1 MSFQFPETMPETAAE
16 LAKLRADALDAFN
29 EVYGDGAA
37 PSAEDVAEM
46 ERIADGIDTIDAA
59 AAELAAADD
68 RQGNAA
74 ALAARLFAKSDED
87 DEDGEQHDDGEAE
100 GKSKAD
106 DDDGDEGEGEAEG
119 EGEGKAAEHAATG
132 SRTDFS
138 AAARRGTRR
147 ELPEVERGFR
157 LTTSAQNFETGVVD
171 TLRVAQEFGHL
182 AQGRAARVVGQNGR
196 SQTTLAY
203 VDRNVP
209 SEFTIGSEAEAIEVL
224 DRATNESR
232 LPGNSLVAAG
242 GWCAPS
248 ETMYSFLPTL
258 QATDL
263 LSLPEITVRRGG
275 IKFPVEPD
283 FATLYDAIGFR
294 QTETQAQAGTE
305 KPCYEIP
312 CADFEEV
319 RLDAQG
325 VCITS
330 GILQDKA
337 WPELTA
343 KYVAEA
349 LRAHQHK
356 VSAYRIGEIVAGSTD
371 VGTLTG
377 TQFGAIG
384 AVLNA
389 VELQVQDMRV
399 KHRLPSTQNLEG
411 IAPIWMLAVL
421 RADLAYRQG
430 VLPERVTDADL
441 RAHFAERGANIQFV
455 VDWQNDVIGGATPA
469 TAWPE
474 TVQLILYPSGT
485 WWSAT
490 EPVVNLGIIHDS
502 TLLRQN
508 KQVQMFTEDGVAVGK
523 RGPESRLV
531 TIPVD
536 PNGTVGARYAEAAAA
551 AGE

>member
-1 MSFQFPETMPETAAE
+1 MSFQFPETMPDTAAE
-16 LAKLRADALDAFN
+16 LAKLRADALEAFN
-29 EVYGDGAA
+29 AVYGNGENA
-37 PSAEDVAEM
+37 SVEDVAEM
-46 ERIADGIDTIDAA
+46 ERIADGIESIDAA

-68 RQGNAA
+68 RAEGARELAAKVAARDDADEAA
-74 ALAARLFAKSDED
+74 ADADADDSDDDED
-87 DEDGEQHDDGEAE
+87 DGEG
-100 GKSKAD
+100 D
-106 DDDGDEGEGEAEG
+106 DDAD
-119 EGEGKAAEHAATG
+119 AAGEHADNNQ
-132 SRTDFS
+132 RTDFS
-138 AAARRGTRR
+138 AAARRNTRH
-147 ELPEVERGFR
+147 ELPETEHGFR

-171 TLRVAQEFGHL
+171 TFRVAQEFGHL

-203 VDRNVP
+203 IDRNIP
-209 SEFTIGSEAEAIEVL
+209 NEFTIGSEAEAIDVL
-224 DRATNESR
+224 DRATAESR
-232 LPGNSLVAAG
+232 LPGGSLTAAG
-242 GWCAPS
+242 GWVAPS
-248 ETMYSFLPTL
+248 ETMYNFLPTL
-258 QATDL
+258 QAADL
-263 LSLPEITVRRGG
+263 LSLPEISVRRGG

-283 FATLYDAIGFR
+283 FATLYDAIGFT
-294 QTETQAQAGTE
+294 QTEAEAQADTE

-312 CADFEEV
+312 DATFEEV
-319 RLDAQG
+319 RLDVMG
-325 VCITS
+325 VCITA

-356 VSAYRIGEIVAGSTD
+356 VSAYRIGKLVAGSTN

-389 VELQVQDMRV
+389 VELQVQDVRV
-399 KHRLPSTQNLEG
+399 KHRIPSTQTIEG
-411 IAPIWMLAVL
+411 VAPIWLLAVL

-430 VLPERVTDADL
+430 VLPQHVSDADL

-474 TVQLILYPSGT
+474 TVDLLLYPSGT

-490 EPVVNLGIIHDS
+490 EQVVNLGIIHDS
-502 TLLRQN
+502 TLLRTNRQI
-508 KQVQMFTEDGVAVGK
+508 QMFTEDGVAVGK

-536 PNGTVGARYAEAAAA
+536 PNGTVGARYAAAAEPA
-551 AGE
+551 A

>member
-1 MSFQFPETMPETAAE
+1 MSFQFPETMPDTAAE
-16 LAKLRADALDAFN
+16 LAKLRADALEAFN
-29 EVYGDGAA
+29 AVYGNGEN
-37 PSAEDVAEM
+37 PSVEDVAEM
-46 ERIADGIDTIDAA
+46 ERIADGIESIDAA

-68 RQGNAA
+68 RAEGARELAAKVAARDDADEAA
-74 ALAARLFAKSDED
+74 ADADADDSDDDDED
-87 DEDGEQHDDGEAE
+87 DDESDG
-100 GKSKAD
+100 D
-106 DDDGDEGEGEAEG
+106 DD
-119 EGEGKAAEHAATG
+119 AAGEHADNNQ
-132 SRTDFS
+132 RTDFS
-138 AAARRGTRR
+138 AAARRNTRH
-147 ELPEVERGFR
+147 ELPETEHGFR

-171 TLRVAQEFGHL
+171 TFRVAQEFGHL

-203 VDRNVP
+203 IDRNIP
-209 SEFTIGSEAEAIEVL
+209 NEFTIGSEAEAIDVL
-224 DRATNESR
+224 DRATSESR
-232 LPGNSLVAAG
+232 LPGGSLTAAG
-242 GWCAPS
+242 GWVAPS
-248 ETMYSFLPTL
+248 ETMYGFLPTL
-258 QATDL
+258 QAADL
-263 LSLPEITVRRGG
+263 LSLPEISVRRGG

-283 FATLYDAIGFR
+283 FATLYDAIGFS
-294 QTETQAQAGTE
+294 QTEAEAQADTE

-312 CADFEEV
+312 DAEFAEV
-319 RLDAQG
+319 RLDVMG
-325 VCITS
+325 VCITA

-356 VSAYRIGEIVAGSTD
+356 VSAYRIGKLVAGSTD

-389 VELQVQDMRV
+389 VELQVQDVRV
-399 KHRLPSTQNLEG
+399 KHRIPSTQTIEG
-411 IAPIWMLAVL
+411 VAPIWLLAVL

-430 VLPERVTDADL
+430 VLPQHVSDADL

-474 TVQLILYPSGT
+474 TVDLLLYPSGT

-490 EPVVNLGIIHDS
+490 EQVVNLGIIHDS
-502 TLLRQN
+502 TLLRTNRQI
-508 KQVQMFTEDGVAVGK
+508 QMFTEDGVAVGK

-536 PNGTVGARYAEAAAA
+536 PNGTVGARYAAAAA

>member
-1 MSFQFPETMPETAAE
+1 MSFQFPETMPDTAAE
-16 LAKLRADALDAFN
+16 LAKLRADALEAFN
-29 EVYGDGAA
+29 AVYGNGEN
-37 PSAEDVAEM
+37 PSVEDVAEM
-46 ERIADGIDTIDAA
+46 ERIADGIEGIDAA

-68 RQGNAA
+68 RAEDARELAAKVAARDDADEAA
-74 ALAARLFAKSDED
+74 ADADADDSDDDDED
-87 DEDGEQHDDGEAE
+87 D
-100 GKSKAD
+100 GKVD
-106 DDDGDEGEGEAEG
+106 DDAD
-119 EGEGKAAEHAATG
+119 AAGEHADNNQ
-132 SRTDFS
+132 RTDFS
-138 AAARRGTRR
+138 AAARRNTRH
-147 ELPEVERGFR
+147 ELPETEHGFR

-171 TLRVAQEFGHL
+171 TFRVAQEFGHL

-203 VDRNVP
+203 IDRNIP
-209 SEFTIGSEAEAIEVL
+209 NEFTIGSEAEAIDVL
-224 DRATNESR
+224 DRATTESR
-232 LPGNSLVAAG
+232 LPGGSLTAAG
-242 GWCAPS
+242 GWVAPS
-248 ETMYSFLPTL
+248 ETMYGFLPTL
-258 QATDL
+258 QAADL
-263 LSLPEITVRRGG
+263 LSLPEISVRRGG

-283 FATLYDAIGFR
+283 FATLYDAIGFT
-294 QTETQAQAGTE
+294 QTEVEAQADTE

-312 CADFEEV
+312 DAEFAEV
-319 RLDAQG
+319 RLDVMG
-325 VCITS
+325 VCITA

-356 VSAYRIGEIVAGSTD
+356 VSAYRIGKLVAGSTD

-389 VELQVQDMRV
+389 VELQVQDVRV
-399 KHRLPSTQNLEG
+399 KHRIPSTQTIEG
-411 IAPIWMLAVL
+411 VAPIWLLAVL

-430 VLPERVTDADL
+430 VLPQHVTDADL

-474 TVQLILYPSGT
+474 TVDLLLYPSGT

-490 EPVVNLGIIHDS
+490 EQVVNLGIIHDS
-502 TLLRQN
+502 TLLRTNRQI
-508 KQVQMFTEDGVAVGK
+508 QMFTEDGVAVGK

-536 PNGTVGARYAEAAAA
+536 PNGTVGARYAAAAA

>member
-1 MSFQFPETMPETAAE
+1 MSFQFPETMPDTAAE
-16 LAKLRADALDAFN
+16 LAKLRAEALDAFN
-29 EVYGDGAA
+29 DVYGNGEN
-37 PSAEDVAEM
+37 PSVEDVAEM
-46 ERIADGIDTIDAA
+46 ERIADGIEGIDAA

-68 RQGNAA
+68 RAEGARE
-74 ALAARLFAKSDED
+74 LAAKVAARNDADADADADDDED
-87 DEDGEQHDDGEAE
+87 DGDDDGEDENE
-100 GKSKAD
+100 GDGD
-106 DDDGDEGEGEAEG
+106 DD
-119 EGEGKAAEHAATG
+119 AAGEHADNNQ
-132 SRTDFS
+132 RTDFS
-138 AAARRGTRR
+138 AAARRNTRR
-147 ELPEVERGFR
+147 ELPETDHGFR
-157 LTTSAQNFETGVVD
+157 LTTSAQNFESGVVD
-171 TLRVAQEFGHL
+171 TFRVAQEFGHL

-203 VDRNVP
+203 IDRNIP
-209 SEFTIGSEAEAIEVL
+209 DEFTIGSEAEAIDVL
-224 DRATNESR
+224 DRATSESR
-232 LPGNSLVAAG
+232 LPGGSLTAAG
-242 GWCAPS
+242 GWVAPS
-248 ETMYSFLPTL
+248 ETMYGFLPTL
-258 QATDL
+258 QAADL
-263 LSLPEITVRRGG
+263 LSLPEISVRRGG

-283 FATLYDAIGFR
+283 FATLYAAIGFT
-294 QTETQAQAGTE
+294 QTEAQAIADTE

-312 CADFEEV
+312 DAEFAEV
-319 RLDAQG
+319 RLDVMG
-325 VCITS
+325 VCITA

-356 VSAYRIGEIVAGSTD
+356 VSAYRIGKLVAGSTS
-371 VGTLTG
+371 VSLTG

-389 VELQVQDMRV
+389 VELQVQDVRV
-399 KHRLPSTQNLEG
+399 KHRIPSTQTIEG
-411 IAPIWMLAVL
+411 VAPIWLLAVL

-430 VLPERVTDADL
+430 VLPQQVTDADL

-455 VDWQNDVIGGATPA
+455 VDWQNTVIGGSDPA

-474 TVQLILYPSGT
+474 TVDLLLYPSGT

-502 TLLRQN
+502 TLLSTNRQI
-508 KQVQMFTEDGVAVGK
+508 QMFTEDGVAVGK

-536 PNGTVGARYAEAAAA
+536 PNGTVGARYAAAA

>member
-1 MSFQFPETMPETAAE
+1 MSFQFPETMPDTAAE
-16 LAKLRADALDAFN
+16 LAKLRADALEAFN
-29 EVYGDGAA
+29 AVYGNGEN
-37 PSAEDVAEM
+37 PSVEDVAEM
-46 ERIADGIDTIDAA
+46 ERIADGIESIDAA

-68 RQGNAA
+68 RAEGARE
-74 ALAARLFAKSDED
+74 LAAKVAARADADDDAADADADDSDDD
-87 DEDGEQHDDGEAE
+87 DEDENDG
-100 GKSKAD
+100 
-106 DDDGDEGEGEAEG
+106 DDDGDGD
-119 EGEGKAAEHAATG
+119 AAGEHADNNQ
-132 SRTDFS
+132 RTDFS
-138 AAARRGTRR
+138 AAARRNARH
-147 ELPEVERGFR
+147 ELPETEHGFR

-171 TLRVAQEFGHL
+171 AFRVAQEFGHL

-203 VDRNVP
+203 IDRNIP
-209 SEFTIGSEAEAIEVL
+209 NEFTIGSEAEAIDVL
-224 DRATNESR
+224 DRATTESR
-232 LPGNSLVAAG
+232 LPGGSLTAAG
-242 GWCAPS
+242 GWVAPS
-248 ETMYSFLPTL
+248 ETMYNFLPTL
-258 QATDL
+258 QAADL
-263 LSLPEITVRRGG
+263 LSLPEISVRRGG

-283 FATLYDAIGFR
+283 FATLYDAIGFS
-294 QTETQAQAGTE
+294 QTEAEAQADTE

-312 CADFEEV
+312 DATFAEV
-319 RLDAQG
+319 RLDVMG
-325 VCITS
+325 VCITA

-356 VSAYRIGEIVAGSTD
+356 VSAYRIGKLVAGSTN

-389 VELQVQDMRV
+389 VELQVQDVRV
-399 KHRLPSTQNLEG
+399 KHRIPSTQTIEG
-411 IAPIWMLAVL
+411 VAPIWLLAVL
-421 RADLAYRQG
+421 RADLAYRQS
-430 VLPERVTDADL
+430 VLPEHVSDADL

-474 TVQLILYPSGT
+474 TVDLLLYPSGT

-490 EPVVNLGIIHDS
+490 EQVVNLGIIHDS
-502 TLLRQN
+502 TLLRTNRQI
-508 KQVQMFTEDGVAVGK
+508 QMFTEDGVAVGK

-536 PNGTVGARYAEAAAA
+536 PNGTVGARYAAA
-551 AGE
+551 AGAGE

>member
-1 MSFQFPETMPETAAE
+1 MSFQFPETMPDTAAE
-16 LAKLRADALDAFN
+16 LAKLRAEALDAFN
-29 EVYGDGAA
+29 AVYGNGEN
-37 PSAEDVAEM
+37 PSVEDVAEM
-46 ERIADGIDTIDAA
+46 ERIADGIEGIDAA

-68 RQGNAA
+68 RAEGARELAAKVAARDDADEAA
-74 ALAARLFAKSDED
+74 AAAA
-87 DEDGEQHDDGEAE
+87 
-100 GKSKAD
+100 AD
-106 DDDGDEGEGEAEG
+106 DDDDEDDDEDDGESDGDDD
-119 EGEGKAAEHAATG
+119 AAGEHADNNQ
-132 SRTDFS
+132 RTDFS
-138 AAARRGTRR
+138 AAARRNTRH
-147 ELPEVERGFR
+147 ELPETDHGFR

-171 TLRVAQEFGHL
+171 TFRVAQEFGHL

-203 VDRNVP
+203 IDRNIP
-209 SEFTIGSEAEAIEVL
+209 NEFTIGSEAEAIDVL
-224 DRATNESR
+224 DRATTESR
-232 LPGNSLVAAG
+232 LPGGSLTAAG
-242 GWCAPS
+242 GWVAPS
-248 ETMYSFLPTL
+248 ETMYNFLPTL
-258 QATDL
+258 QAADL
-263 LSLPEITVRRGG
+263 LSLPEISVRRGG

-283 FATLYDAIGFR
+283 FAALYDAIGFT
-294 QTETQAQAGTE
+294 QTEAQAQADTE

-312 CADFEEV
+312 DATFEEV
-319 RLDAQG
+319 RLDVMG
-325 VCITS
+325 VCITA

-356 VSAYRIGEIVAGSTD
+356 VSAYRIGKLVAGSTN

-389 VELQVQDMRV
+389 VELQVQDVRV
-399 KHRLPSTQNLEG
+399 KHRIPSTQTIEG
-411 IAPIWMLAVL
+411 VAPIWLLAVL

-430 VLPERVTDADL
+430 VLPEHVSDADL

-474 TVQLILYPSGT
+474 TVDLLLYPSGT

-490 EPVVNLGIIHDS
+490 EQVVNLGIIHDS
-502 TLLRQN
+502 TLLRTNRQI
-508 KQVQMFTEDGVAVGK
+508 QMFTEDGVAVGK

-536 PNGTVGARYAEAAAA
+536 PNGTVGARYAAAAA
-551 AGE
+551 AE